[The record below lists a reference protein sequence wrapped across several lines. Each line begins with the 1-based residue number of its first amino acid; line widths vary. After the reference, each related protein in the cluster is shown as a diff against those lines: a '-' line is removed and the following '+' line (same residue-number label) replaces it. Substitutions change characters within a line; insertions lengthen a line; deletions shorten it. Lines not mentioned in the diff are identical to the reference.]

1 MDGGTPGRGEY
12 PHGPHRASVG
22 SFGGSVA
29 RDVHSGGGVVR
40 QQQQQQRRDSNGS
53 TDGGGRLRRGGSGH
67 VGAHRSAGS
76 SKTSGRHRS
85 GRKVSSE
92 ATGTGRLLFGDD
104 DGDRSGGVGGEPA
117 SAAREPGVGA
127 DDSVRRRGGESGAV
141 NRRHSTGE
149 DEAPG
154 SNDSSLNRHG
164 GSGPGSN
171 ESSFRHGASF
181 DRTRSQSPR
190 ESTRVRATTRETAVN
205 TDRSEAEEGGGVPGR
220 SPFPAEESPSRKSAG
235 REVSG
240 GESVVVSALR
250 LFALILLLVGT
261 WYMVLVIVDVIE
273 EDFLSGRLPRSNL
286 FLDSLTSLT
295 RTPLEFLTGKRS
307 WDGLDD
313 DPPFAAPT

>member
-1 MDGGTPGRGEY
+1 M
-12 PHGPHRASVG
+12 
-22 SFGGSVA
+22 
-29 RDVHSGGGVVR
+29 
-40 QQQQQQRRDSNGS
+40 
-53 TDGGGRLRRGGSGH
+53 
-67 VGAHRSAGS
+67 
-76 SKTSGRHRS
+76 
-85 GRKVSSE
+85 
-92 ATGTGRLLFGDD
+92 
-104 DGDRSGGVGGEPA
+104 
-117 SAAREPGVGA
+117 
-127 DDSVRRRGGESGAV
+127 
-141 NRRHSTGE
+141 
-149 DEAPG
+149 
-154 SNDSSLNRHG
+154 
-164 GSGPGSN
+164 
-171 ESSFRHGASF
+171 
-181 DRTRSQSPR
+181 
-190 ESTRVRATTRETAVN
+190 RATTRETAVN

-250 LFALILLLVGT
+250 LFALMLLLAGT